1 MSFGPKFSFERG
13 PMMGPALLP
22 IALVGG
28 LVGAGISAYGS
39 YESMEAQSANA
50 AYQAQVAANNAKI
63 AQQNAGMDIQSGE
76 IQAANQGLKTRAA
89 VGTTKA
95 QEAAQGVDV
104 NTGSFPQVRAAESE
118 LGMMDALTLR
128 SDAAKAA
135 YGQEVAATSETAQSG
150 LYTAQSTQAANAAPI
165 GALGTLLGSA
175 SSVGSTYAKY
185 QQSANPAVSGY
196 AAGAGL
202 SGSNWSL
209 SVPNLFT

>member
-1 MSFGPKFSFERG
+1 MSFGPKFTFERG
-13 PMMGPALLP
+13 PMMGPILAP
-22 IALVGG
+22 MAAVGG

-39 YESMEAQSANA
+39 YQSMEAQSANA

-63 AQQNAGMDIQSGE
+63 AQQNAAMDIQAGE

-89 VGTTKA
+89 VGTIKA

-104 NTGSFPQVRAAESE
+104 NTGSFTKVRAAASE
-118 LGMMDALTLR
+118 IGMMDALTLR

-150 LYTAQSTQAANAAPI
+150 LYTAQSQQASAAAPI
-165 GALGTLLGSA
+165 GALGGLLSSA

-185 QQSANPAVSGY
+185 QNANPNVSGY
-196 AAGAGL
+196 AAGTGLAG
-202 SGSNWSL
+202 SSWSL
-209 SVPNLFT
+209 G